1 MPPNA
6 QPTKTYVAGVAG
18 AVGESVTEANA
29 AGSVYSDPKFAVMLL
44 PGKVTV
50 GGVPATR
57 PASKLIAIGNGVQI
71 AYKVTLSEATYA
83 DPLTVVPARF
93 FQPSNEY
100 PVLDTLAPLLSVTP
114 VLPVV

>member
-1 MPPNA
+1 M
-6 QPTKTYVAGVAG
+6 
-18 AVGESVTEANA
+18 TEANA
-29 AGSVYSDPKFAVMLL
+29 AGSVYSDPKFAVMLF
-44 PGKVTV
+44 PGNITV

-57 PASKLIAIGNGVQI
+57 PAAKLIATDIGVQI

-100 PVLDTLAPLLSVTP
+100 PVLETVAPLLSVTP